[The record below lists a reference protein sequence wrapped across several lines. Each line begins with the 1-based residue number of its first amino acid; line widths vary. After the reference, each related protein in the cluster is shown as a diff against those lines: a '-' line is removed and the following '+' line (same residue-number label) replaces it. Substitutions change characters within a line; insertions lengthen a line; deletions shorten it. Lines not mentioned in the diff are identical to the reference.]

1 MLPLD
6 ARKVRILQAV
16 VQDYVDTSR
25 PVASERL
32 IEIYQLGCKSA
43 TVRNEMA
50 DLVDMGYLVQPH
62 TSAGRIPTD
71 LGYRYYVDQVMEPP
85 RDLDAKEARKARAD
99 MQDALKSEIDD
110 ILRQSCQVLTGLT
123 SYVSVATDP
132 ISVTTDL
139 RRVYLTRASSRQVLM
154 VALFST
160 GQVEH
165 RLIETENAPE
175 DALLQQLSNFI
186 NSLVADKPVEDIER
200 LLRAAELPATMH
212 MLASH
217 CGPATSAL
225 ISIARSL
232 SDRRLYMEG
241 ASHLMRQPEFHDVQR
256 LEAVLNALEERSA
269 LFKVLMRRTGTDRH
283 NMHVNIQIGTENP
296 HERMHDCTLISH
308 SYSIGDRPAGYIGVI
323 GPTRMHYERA
333 IAAVK
338 FMSGSLSHL
347 LTKMC
352 IVG

>member
-99 MQDALKSEIDD
+99 MQDTLKSEIDD
-110 ILRQSCQVLTGLT
+110 ILRHSCQVLTGLT

-132 ISVTTDL
+132 ITVTTEL

-165 RLIETENAPE
+165 RMIETENAPE
-175 DALLQQLSNFI
+175 DALLVQLSNFI
-186 NSLVADKPVEDIER
+186 NSVVADKPVEDIER
-200 LLRAAELPATMH
+200 LLRAAELPVSMQ
-212 MLASH
+212 MLSTLS
-217 CGPATSAL
+217 GPATAAL
-225 ISIARSL
+225 AAVARSL
-232 SDRRLYMEG
+232 SERRVYLEG

-269 LFKVLMRRTGTDRH
+269 LFKVLMRRTGPDRH
-283 NMHVNIQIGTENP
+283 MHVNIQIGTENP
-296 HERMHDCTLISH
+296 HERMRDCTLISH

-347 LTKMC
+347 LTRMC
-352 IVG
+352 IAN

>member
-6 ARKVRILQAV
+6 DRKVRILQAV
-16 VQDYVDTSR
+16 VQDYVGTTR

-50 DLVDMGYLVQPH
+50 DLVEMGYLIQPH

-71 LGYRYYVDQVMEPP
+71 LGYRYYVDEVMAPP
-85 RDLDAKEARKARAD
+85 RDLCPAEARRARAEL
-99 MQDALKSEIDD
+99 QDVQKSEIDE
-110 ILRQSCQVLTGLT
+110 ILRQSCQVLAGLT

-132 ISVTTDL
+132 LTVSTDL
-139 RRVYLTRASSRQVLM
+139 RRVYMTRASARQVLM

-165 RLIETENAPE
+165 RMIGIASAPADAMLI
-175 DALLQQLSNFI
+175 QLSNLI
-186 NSLVADKPVEDIER
+186 NSAVSDQAVDEIDR
-200 LLRAAELPATMH
+200 LLRGIELPPDMAGLSDLKP
-212 MLASH
+212 LACASL
-217 CGPATSAL
+217 SA
-225 ISIARSL
+225 IARSL
-232 SDRRLYMEG
+232 SERRVYLEG

-256 LEAVLNALEERSA
+256 LEAVLNALEQRSA
-269 LFKVLMRRTGTDRH
+269 LFKVLMRRTEA
-283 NMHVNIQIGTENP
+283 VNRKSSVSIHIGTENP
-296 HERMHDCTLISH
+296 HEQMHDCTLITH
-308 SYSIGDRPAGYIGVI
+308 SYSIGDRPAGFIGVI

-333 IAAVK
+333 ITAVK
-338 FMSGSLSHL
+338 FISGSLSSL

-352 IVG
+352 IA